1 MMKNADEL
9 LEVPEEYIDRMI
21 GNYNPVV
28 IITTNN
34 AQGQTNAAPFAMCME
49 VCHKPPLL
57 AFGVGKGKD
66 TYQNVK
72 RHGEFVVNVPGKEIL
87 KNLMI
92 TAKHYP
98 PEVNELV
105 EAGLHEL
112 PGKKVT
118 VARVKECKLHFEC
131 VVEWIKEA
139 GDHFIVLGKV
149 VSVSGHKTVIT
160 DDFRLKVEELKP
172 VHYLGKGT
180 NTFLEVGAS
189 IKMKTLK

>member
-1 MMKNADEL
+1 MKTENEFI
-9 LEVPEEYIDRMI
+9 EIPEEYIDRLI

-49 VCHKPPLL
+49 VCHNPPFL
-57 AFGVGKGKD
+57 AFGVGKNKD
-66 TYQNVK
+66 TYHNVK

-87 KNLMI
+87 KHLMI
-92 TAKHYP
+92 TAKRYP

-112 PGKKVT
+112 PAKKVA
-118 VARVKECKLHFEC
+118 VSRVKECKLHFEC

-149 VSVSGHKTVIT
+149 MSASGHQTVIT
-160 DDFRLKVEELKP
+160 EDFRLKLKALKP
-172 VHYLGKGT
+172 VHYLGRGT
-180 NTFLEVGAS
+180 DVFFEIGTR
-189 IKMKTLK
+189 IDMKRFR